1 MFTAHTH
8 ITGYINQSVPAA
20 RQILPMSPH
29 NPSKGN
35 AVRARVCYA
44 TGQAI
49 ETQAP
54 SRELQTVPQT
64 SNRTSRASVLATS
77 LAYDAEVPFQHR
89 AVFSG
94 RACCKQPTLENKLRQ
109 RELAMVPM

>member
-54 SRELQTVPQT
+54 T

-94 RACCKQPTLENKLRQ
+94 RACCKQPALENKLRQ